1 MDPAKRNKDFANE
14 LHITFP
20 VLSDENK
27 EVTKQYGVLYP
38 LIHVAKRVTFVIDRE
53 GVIRSIT
60 EGGEAADPNKT
71 RPSDRNAAT
80 GYPSDSRRSCA
91 FFVDGSLIRFLRYCD
106 RSHTACR
113 ITRGQRGRR
122 DGPDCAAAAGLA
134 SVAVTTRL

>member
-1 MDPAKRNKDFANE
+1 MIGISVDPAKRNKDFANE

-38 LIHVAKRVTFVIDRE
+38 LIHVAKRVTFAIDRE

-71 RPSDRNAAT
+71 AQ
-80 GYPSDSRRSCA
+80 SC
-91 FFVDGSLIRFLRYCD
+91 SLLQ
-106 RSHTACR
+106 H
-113 ITRGQRGRR
+113 
-122 DGPDCAAAAGLA
+122 
-134 SVAVTTRL
+134 

>member
-60 EGGEAADPNKT
+60 EGDEAADPNKT
-71 RPSDRNAAT
+71 AQ
-80 GYPSDSRRSCA
+80 SC
-91 FFVDGSLIRFLRYCD
+91 SLLQ
-106 RSHTACR
+106 H
-113 ITRGQRGRR
+113 
-122 DGPDCAAAAGLA
+122 
-134 SVAVTTRL
+134 